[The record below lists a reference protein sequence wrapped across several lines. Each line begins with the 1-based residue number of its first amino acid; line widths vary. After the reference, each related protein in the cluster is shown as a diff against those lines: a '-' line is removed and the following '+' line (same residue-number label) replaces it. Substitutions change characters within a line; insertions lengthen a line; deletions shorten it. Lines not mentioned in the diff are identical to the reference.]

1 MSGHRSTRKRCG
13 DPHPESPVGFGHV
26 NATGCVLSKLLQ
38 LPTPPL
44 SKHQLKRLEEHRYQS
59 AGRSLLEPLMQ
70 GYWEWLVGRVPS
82 WIAPNLITIIGL
94 SINICTTVL
103 LIYYCPTAT
112 EQAPLWAYIACAC
125 GLFIYQSLDAIDG
138 KQARRTNS
146 SSPLGEL
153 FDHGC
158 DSLSTVFV
166 VLGTCIAVQLGTNPD
181 WMFFCCFAGT
191 FMFYCAHWQT
201 YVSGTLRFGII
212 DVTEVQ
218 IFIIIMHLLAVIGGP
233 PFWQSMSFFPCNPEA
248 DFLPSSC
255 KGRVP
260 GLLYRGSST
269 EKIPVL
275 NIQMK
280 IFPALC
286 TVAGTIFSCTN
297 YFRVIFTGGV
307 GKNGS
312 TIAGTSVLSPFLH
325 IGSVIT
331 LAAMIYKKSAV
342 QLFEKHPCLYILTFG
357 FVAAKIT
364 NKLVVAHMTK
374 SEMCLHDTAFIG
386 PALLFLD
393 QYFNSFI
400 DEYIVLWIALVFSL
414 FDLIRYCVS
423 VCNQIASH
431 LRIHVFRIKA
441 SIAHSNHH

>member
-1 MSGHRSTRKRCG
+1 MTESDSELRDTTAANQTRDWRA
-13 DPHPESPVGFGHV
+13 PPEGAPGNGPEPQEPSSMASVGRPLNPSSPSFVPNRDFVPADSPVIRE
-26 NATGCVLSKLLQ
+26 TGPQV
-38 LPTPPL
+38 PEPL
-44 SKHQLKRLEEHRYQS
+44 SSEEVTETETR
-59 AGRSLLEPLMQ
+59 RSQ
-70 GYWEWLVGRVPS
+70 R
-82 WIAPNLITIIGL
+82 APVWTYL
-94 SINICTTVL
+94 S
-103 LIYYCPTAT
+103 
-112 EQAPLWAYIACAC
+112 CAV

-146 SSPLGEL
+146 STPLGEL

-181 WMFFCCFAGT
+181 WMFFCCFAGM

-218 IFIIIMHLLAVIGGP
+218 IFIITMHLLAVIGGP
-233 PFWQSMSFFPCNPEA
+233 ALWQSMIP
-248 DFLPSSC
+248 
-255 KGRVP
+255 
-260 GLLYRGSST
+260 LLD
-269 EKIPVL
+269 IPVKL
-275 NIQMK
+275 A
-280 IFPALC
+280 PALC

-297 YFRVIFTGGV
+297 YFRVIFTGGI

-312 TIAGTSVLSPFLH
+312 TIAGTSVLSPMLH
-325 IGSVIT
+325 IGSVII
-331 LAAMIYKKSAV
+331 LATMIYKKSAV
-342 QLFEKHPCLYILTFG
+342 QLFEKHPCLYILAFG
-357 FVAAKIT
+357 FVSAKVT

-374 SEMCLHDTAFIG
+374 SEMHLHDTAFIG

-414 FDLIRYCVS
+414 VDLIRYSVS

-431 LRIHVFRIKA
+431 LHIEVFRIKTNV
-441 SIAHSNHH
+441 SHFNHH